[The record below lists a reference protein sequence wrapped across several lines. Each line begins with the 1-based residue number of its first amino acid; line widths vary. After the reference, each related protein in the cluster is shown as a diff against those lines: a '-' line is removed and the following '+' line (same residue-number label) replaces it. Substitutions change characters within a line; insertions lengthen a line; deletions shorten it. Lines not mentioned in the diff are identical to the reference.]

1 MLFVTLTVLYAVS
14 LTLITHPP
22 LRSTKVHLL
31 GGGADTAFLKL
42 LKWSRY
48 WRMVSEGVYTV
59 SGLCLRTGGGV
70 SAEFPTMLCSSSF
83 IMFQHSFKITHG
95 QYSTWINI
103 GQFVISMNI
112 LKFEKNYLSIF
123 WGGKIYVCNLQW
135 FSQILKPR
143 MFFFNLKHILL
154 KSFII
159 NFFFILF

>member
-1 MLFVTLTVLYAVS
+1 MWTCGHMLFVTLTVLYAVS

-103 GQFVISMNI
+103 GQFVLSINM
-112 LKFEKNYLSIF
+112 LKFEKITS
-123 WGGKIYVCNLQW
+123 
-135 FSQILKPR
+135 P
-143 MFFFNLKHILL
+143 FFFFFLEKFMCAIFNGFLKFL
-154 KSFII
+154 
-159 NFFFILF
+159 NQGWVFFI

>member
-1 MLFVTLTVLYAVS
+1 MWTHAFCYTHCSVCSQLY
-14 LTLITHPP
+14 TITPPP
-22 LRSTKVHLL
+22 LWSTNITCWEGHHLL

-103 GQFVISMNI
+103 GQFVISMNM

-123 WGGKIYVCNLQW
+123 FGGKIYVCNLQW
-135 FSQILKPR
+135 FSKILKPR
-143 MFFFNLKHILL
+143 MVFLI
-154 KSFII
+154 
-159 NFFFILF
+159 